1 MNEESVKYSFSP
13 VVGEG
18 CRVLVLGS
26 LPGDA
31 SLQAVEYYA
40 HPRNAFWGVM
50 GRLCG
55 FEPQLPYEERL
66 ARLNAAG
73 VGLWDVVGAG
83 VRPGSLDA
91 DIREVQPNDIPAL
104 LRAYPS
110 LCMICCN
117 GGTAYRYLKRYFP
130 ALFCREG
137 LQVLQ
142 LPSTSPA
149 AARLSAE
156 AKFLA
161 YQAAMAPL
169 LRPEA

>member
-1 MNEESVKYSFSP
+1 MGGENIKYSFKP
-13 VVGEG
+13 VVAAG

-31 SLQAVEYYA
+31 SLQAAEYYA
-40 HPRNAFWGVM
+40 HPRNAFWGVI

-55 FEPQLPYEERL
+55 FAPQLPYEERL
-66 ARLNAAG
+66 ARLTAAG

-104 LRAYPS
+104 LREYPD

-117 GGTAYRYLKRYFP
+117 GGTAHRYLKRYYP
-130 ALFCREG
+130 ALFCRAG
-137 LQVLQ
+137 LQVVP

-149 AARLSAE
+149 AARLSFE
-156 AKFLA
+156 AKYLA
-161 YQAAMAPL
+161 YESAIAPL
-169 LRPEA
+169 LRRQA